1 TASYSY
7 DVLGRLATETRT
19 LPGDSSHPTVSKTI
33 SYDYN
38 LDGSLSKL
46 HYPSGAVVTYAPW
59 SNGSV
64 AVSGPGSALDTANN
78 INYVPPRSG
87 PGSQASYGPDGA
99 LTSFLNGKSA
109 GFAGISN
116 TFSYNK
122 RLQPCRMTAS
132 TAGLPANCADSIL
145 ADQGN
150 VFDISYDFH

>member
-1 TASYSY
+1 VTGRGNGAQSCPLATPVVTYTYDSGPEAKGKLTSMTDQAGTASYSY

-64 AVSGPGSALDTANN
+64 AVSVPGSAIDTANN
-78 INYVPPRSG
+78 INYVTGLSG

-116 TFSYNK
+116 TF
-122 RLQPCRMTAS
+122 
-132 TAGLPANCADSIL
+132 
-145 ADQGN
+145 
-150 VFDISYDFH
+150 